1 MMTMFDLNKKK
12 EINFHKLTEFGCM
25 ALFLGGAQLHTLGE
39 KTYGIPSGAYHDETY
54 QRCQC
59 ALATFKKA
67 MKSEIKEKFLGK
79 ADLDIVLHL
88 NEDVKRFKDEDF
100 REDFLPALHLF
111 KEEWAKFIA
120 DEFGELPEEKEA
132 HDDDN
137 VRLQQEERNQPQEAH
152 RV

>member
-1 MMTMFDLNKKK
+1 MIMFDFNKKK
-12 EINFHKLTEFGCM
+12 EINSRKLTEFSCM
-25 ALFLGGAQLHTLGE
+25 ALSLGEAQLYTLGE

-79 ADLDIVLHL
+79 SDMAIVKHI
-88 NEDVKRFKDEDF
+88 NGNVKEFKDEDF

-111 KEEWAKFIA
+111 KEEWAKFIT
-120 DEFGELPEEKEA
+120 DEFGEFLKEKEA

-137 VRLQQEERNQPQEAH
+137 V
-152 RV
+152 

>member
-12 EINFHKLTEFGCM
+12 EINSHKLTEFSCM
-25 ALFLGGAQLHTLGE
+25 ALSLGAAQLHTLGE

-54 QRCQC
+54 QDCQR

-67 MKSEIKEKFLGK
+67 MKSEIKVEFLGK
-79 ADLDIVLHL
+79 SDMAIVKHI
-88 NEDVKRFKDEDF
+88 NGNVKEFKDEDF

-111 KEEWAKFIA
+111 KEEWAKFIT
-120 DEFGELPEEKEA
+120 DEFGEFLKEKEA

-137 VRLQQEERNQPQEAH
+137 VRLQ
-152 RV
+152 

>member
-39 KTYGIPSGAYHDETY
+39 KTYGIPCGAYHDEAYHDCLCHIT
-54 QRCQC
+54 
-59 ALATFKKA
+59 TFKRA

-79 ADLDIVLHL
+79 VDLDIVLHV

-137 VRLQQEERNQPQEAH
+137 VRLQQEERNQPQETH
-152 RV
+152 